1 VKLGLANRVALVSG
15 ASAGMGRAIA
25 LELATEGA
33 RVAVI
38 ARREG
43 PLADTVTAI
52 EAAGGTAIGISADM
66 ASEQGVRSAVART
79 RDAFGSPEV
88 VIGNVRSIL
97 RYDFDEAG
105 LDDFRLSNEQVV
117 LSFAMLV
124 RETMEAM
131 KQSGFGRIVNLGS
144 VCAKEPHRFF
154 SMVLSNTYRTAAV
167 GLARTLSNELAS
179 YGITVNTIAPGSIA
193 TGLNEQVQS
202 GGGADR
208 VPREEPPAI
217 QMGRPGQSE
226 EVSALV
232 AFLCSER
239 ASYITGQTIAVD
251 GGWTRGLY

>member
-1 VKLGLANRVALVSG
+1 
-15 ASAGMGRAIA
+15 MGRAIA
-25 LELATEGA
+25 LELAAEGA

-52 EAAGGTAIGISADM
+52 EAAGGTAVGISADM

-79 RDAFGSPEV
+79 REAFGSPEV

-217 QMGRPGQSE
+217 QMGRPGQPE